1 MNCALYIRVSTTEQ
15 AEEGFSIS
23 AQKHR
28 LISYADSQDWNIVGV
43 YPDEGRSAK
52 DTNRPEL
59 KRLIGDIK
67 KGMIDVVLVY
77 KLDRLTRS
85 VLDLYELLKIFE
97 KHNCKFK
104 SATEVY
110 DTTTAIGRLFLTLVA
125 ALAQWERENLAERVR
140 FGMREKVRQGQWHG
154 SKPPY
159 GFEIEN
165 GRLIIKQDEADVL
178 EKMFTMYVYQGLSD
192 RKVAISLNQMGIR
205 TQNGALWNEAKVRY
219 KLTNPVAVGKLRLGV
234 RVNKE
239 NKFEVEDAAPQVI
252 DMETFETAQKLRKA
266 RNLLHGKQATSSYI
280 FSGILR
286 CARCGSPVKGV
297 ASINKYGVKYKRYRC
312 TGALYHRCDM
322 QGFSEW
328 MIEDQFINWF
338 KTMHLIDEV
347 KGEIASSDQSND
359 DKHKKI
365 KRLKKE
371 LQQIES
377 RRKKWQYAWANVKIS
392 DEDFAKRMKEESDK
406 EEIVKRDLSEME
418 ENKPNEISDTA
429 INELS
434 GYIDNW
440 SSLSDGEKKQLV
452 QIIVKKIIVDHTE
465 ARKKSD
471 RVVIKQIEF
480 N

>member
-1 MNCALYIRVSTTEQ
+1 MNCALYIRVSTQEQ
-15 AEEGFSIS
+15 ADEGFSIS

-28 LISYADSQDWNIVGV
+28 LTAYAESQDWNIVGI

-59 KRLIGDIK
+59 KRLIEDIK
-67 KGMIDVVLVY
+67 NGLIDVVLVY

-140 FGMREKVRQGQWHG
+140 FGMREKVSQGQWHG

-159 GFEIEN
+159 GFNIEN
-165 GRLIIKQDEADVL
+165 GHLIIKPDEADVL
-178 EKMFTMYVYQGLSD
+178 EKIFTMYVYQGLSD
-192 RKVAISLNQMGIR
+192 RKVAISLNEMGIR
-205 TQNGALWNEAKVRY
+205 TQNGALWNEAKVKY
-219 KLTNPVAVGKLRLGV
+219 KLTNPVAIGKLRLGV

-239 NKFEVEDAAPQVI
+239 NGFEVDNAAPKII
-252 DMETFETAQKLRKA
+252 DMDTFETAQKIRKS
-266 RNLLHGKQATSSYI
+266 RRLLHGKQATSDYI
-280 FSGILR
+280 FSGVLR
-286 CARCGSPVKGV
+286 CARCGSPLKGV
-297 ASINKYGVKYKRYRC
+297 ACTNKYGSKYMRYRC
-312 TGALYHRCDM
+312 TGSLYHRCDM
-322 QGFSEW
+322 KGFAEW
-328 MIEDQFINWF
+328 MIEDKFIEWF
-338 KTMHLIDEV
+338 QNMHLIDAV
-347 KGEIASSDQSND
+347 KGEIAASSQISDEQ
-359 DKHKKI
+359 HKKI
-365 KRLKKE
+365 KRLRNELKK
-371 LQQIES
+371 IET
-377 RRKKWQYAWANVKIS
+377 RRKKWQYAWANDKIS

-406 EEIVKRDLSEME
+406 EEVIKRDLADSE
-418 ENKPNEISDTA
+418 NDSPTEINNDA

-440 SSLSDGEKKQLV
+440 DTLTSTEKKQLV
-452 QIIVKKIIVDHTE
+452 QITIKRMVIERTDE
-465 ARKKSD
+465 RKKSE
-471 RVVIKQIEF
+471 RIAIKQIEF